1 MSGFRAVLD
10 SCVLVPI
17 VKADLLLTFA
27 CDHAYSPLWTER
39 ILGEVEAAIVK
50 VTAGAVTADQARKRT
65 RSMERFFDDAL
76 IADWE
81 PLELSIE
88 GLPDRNDRHVVAA
101 AIRGSASIIV
111 TDNIQD
117 FPSSELDRW
126 GLHAKTSDDFLL
138 DLLDLHRGRGI
149 RGLIQMSERR
159 RNPPT
164 TVAELLDILER
175 SGAPRFAREA
185 RMILDT

>member
-1 MSGFRAVLD
+1 MLD

-27 CDHAYSPLWTER
+27 RDHAYSPLWTER